1 LALRLLLAAWA
12 AKATVD
18 SCAVCYWES
27 QTMTRRVQIL
37 LSVIIIAGV
46 AVAGLVGFRQWKAA
60 RGDRDAE
67 AAKQPATPI
76 VDGAMPVRLTPQ
88 ARKNLGLVAKPA
100 ALTTYWRK
108 IEVPGLI
115 TDRPGVS
122 DRRVVAPV
130 GGVIARIDAQP
141 GQTVAPGAALFTI
154 RLVSDELHT
163 AQRELFKASQEIEI
177 TRQRRERLAG
187 LAQDGAISK
196 VRLIEIDNDLMR
208 LEATVKA
215 YEQDL
220 QARGL
225 SPEQMNAAARGE
237 FLKEIT
243 VAAPA
248 EVKSQDAPPT
258 ALTTTGDSAGEG
270 REFRFE
276 LEELKVELGQQVE
289 AGAVLCL
296 LADHRA
302 LLIEGRG
309 FKDDL
314 PLIQQAAESGAP
326 VEVDFEQNEGNRWP
340 DLTQNLR
347 IQHVANTIDPESR
360 TFAFFIPLENRW
372 EAYQH
377 DEEDRILWQFRPGDR
392 VRIRVAVEKLSE
404 VFVLP
409 REAIVREGPEA
420 YIFRQN
426 GDLFDRRP
434 VHVLA
439 EDRTHVVIA
448 NDGSLRPRS
457 YIAQNAAASLNRVL
471 KAQMASG
478 QPTNVHVHADG
489 TVHEAH

>member
-1 LALRLLLAAWA
+1 
-12 AKATVD
+12 
-18 SCAVCYWES
+18 
-27 QTMTRRVQIL
+27 MTRRVQIL
-37 LSVIIIAGV
+37 LSVIILAGV
-46 AVAGLVGFRQWKAA
+46 AVAGVVGYRQWQASL
-60 RGDRDAE
+60 GDRDAE
-67 AAKQPATPI
+67 AERQPATPI

-108 IEVPGLI
+108 IDVPGLI

-122 DRRVVAPV
+122 DRGVVAPV
-130 GGVIARIDAQP
+130 GGVIAKIHAQP
-141 GQTVAPGAALFTI
+141 GQTVTPSTPLFTI
-154 RLVSDELHT
+154 RLVSDELHA

-220 QARGL
+220 QTRGL
-225 SPEQMNAAARGE
+225 SAEQLNAAARGK
-237 FLKEIT
+237 FLKEIV

-248 EVKSQDAPPT
+248 AAKTNEAAPI
-258 ALTTTGDSAGEG
+258 ALTTAGDSASEP

-276 LEELKVELGQQVE
+276 FQELKVELGQQVE
-289 AGAVLCL
+289 TGAVLCL
-296 LADHRA
+296 LADHRT

-326 VEVDFEQNEGNRWP
+326 VEVDFEQSEENRWP
-340 DLTQNLR
+340 DLTQELR

-360 TFAFFIPLENRW
+360 TFAFFIPLENQW
-372 EAYQH
+372 EAYQR
-377 DEEDRILWQFRPGDR
+377 DDEDRILWQFRPGDR
-392 VRIRVAVEKLSE
+392 VQVRVAVEKLGD

-420 YIFRQN
+420 YVFRQN

-478 QPTNVHVHADG
+478 QPTNIHVHADG
-489 TVHEAH
+489 TTHAAH